1 MGGRSSKRGSMPSL
15 TTVEVTKD
23 MKLKV
28 IRFIKKNKSITNRQC
43 RELLGLGYDQAINL
57 FNKMVETGEVIREGK
72 TSSVKY
78 RLPDKAK

>member
-1 MGGRSSKRGSMPSL
+1 MADEVEKEIMPSI
-15 TTVEVTKD
+15 TTLEVTEE

-43 RELLGLGYDQAINL
+43 RELLGLGYDQVINL
-57 FNKMVETGEVIREGK
+57 FNKMVVSGELEREGK

-78 RLPDKAK
+78 RLPLK